1 MSAAAEEIWAILR
14 EVAQSQK
21 ETERRFQ
28 ETERRS
34 QETERRFQETER
46 KFQETERR
54 FQETANRFQETANRF
69 QETERR
75 SQETERRFQ
84 ETANRFQE
92 TECMFQETKRMSQET
107 ERRFQETDRQFK
119 ATDQKLKQESE
130 KLSKALGRLGNRLG
144 DFIEDAVRP
153 AAVRLFQG
161 RGIEVHE
168 VHQNIEAQRGEEGI
182 EVDLMVV
189 NDMEVVAIECKSNLT
204 LDDVREHLERLGKL
218 KRLLPTYRDKRVLG
232 AVAAMV
238 IPDNVAK
245 FAYRQGLF
253 VIGQSGEH
261 LRIRNGA
268 EFTPKAW

>member
-1 MSAAAEEIWAILR
+1 MSTAIEEIWAILR

-21 ETERRFQ
+21 ETAHRFQ
-28 ETERRS
+28 ETERMS
-34 QETERRFQETER
+34 QETER
-46 KFQETERR
+46 KFQETDR
-54 FQETANRFQETANRF
+54 
-69 QETERR
+69 
-75 SQETERRFQ
+75 
-84 ETANRFQE
+84 
-92 TECMFQETKRMSQET
+92 K
-107 ERRFQETDRQFK
+107 FQETDRQFK
-119 ATDQKLKQESE
+119 ATDHKLKQESE

-153 AAVRLFQG
+153 SAVRLFQE
-161 RGIEVHE
+161 RGIAVHE

-189 NDMEVVAIECKSNLT
+189 NDAEVVAIECKSNLT
-204 LDDVREHLERLGKL
+204 QDDVREHLERLGKL
-218 KRLLPTYRDKRVLG
+218 KRLLPAYRDKRVLG

-238 IPDNVAK
+238 IPDNIAT

-261 LRIRNGA
+261 LRIRNDP